1 MKGNT
6 LKKLGFGTIAAAM
19 AGSMLAGC
27 SSNGDG
33 SAAPP
38 QQPAANQPA
47 GPLTIKMT
55 LNFDGKEVPKKDNEV
70 ELAIEK
76 YTNTKLELTHIS
88 SNDFCTKLPVMIASG
103 DLPQV
108 IASCGAPSQSYLI
121 SAAQGGTFWDITNI
135 IKEFKN
141 LSSMPKIVYD
151 NVSIDGKLYGVPR
164 FRPVARY
171 TTAYRKDWADA
182 LGIKEPKT
190 LDDYYNMLKAFTEND
205 PDKNGKKDTYG
216 ITAMIQNTAFSPDF
230 GLMFGAPNN
239 WGEKDGKFIKA
250 EETPEYLEG
259 LKFTKRLYDEGLLN
273 KDFATIDRGKFE
285 GDLENGK
292 AGAISATT
300 NTVLAYQTRVQKQN
314 PNGNLDFFSVLEGPK
329 GKRVQADRGSN
340 GILMFPKAAV
350 KTEAELRQLLAF
362 FDKLAD
368 KEMADLLEWGVKGK
382 HYDIKDGKPVR
393 TNQELYDN
401 EVSFPYKLPLR
412 AVPLDD
418 IKTQGDLDPISKKV
432 LEIEKDNEKY
442 AVKDP
447 AMVLISD
454 TWNQKGAELLQ
465 ILNDAK
471 VKFVMGKIDE
481 AGWQKA
487 VEQYKKAG
495 GDKVAE
501 EYAAA
506 AAKAK
511 K

>member
-1 MKGNT
+1 MRKRT
-6 LKKLGFGTIAAAM
+6 MKKLGLGVIATAVS
-19 AGSMLAGC
+19 GSLLAGC
-27 SSNGDG
+27 GSDG
-33 SAAPP
+33 SKDAAPSS
-38 QQPAANQPA
+38 QPADK
-47 GPLTIKMT
+47 PLTIKMT
-55 LNFDGKEVPKKDNEV
+55 LNFDGKEVPQKDNEV
-70 ELAIEK
+70 EKAIEK
-76 YTNTKLELTHIS
+76 YTNTNLELTHMA

-108 IASCGAPSQSYLI
+108 IPSCGAPNQSYLL
-121 SAAQGGTFWDITNI
+121 SAAQGGTFWDITEL
-135 IKEFKN
+135 IKQYKN
-141 LSSMPKIVYD
+141 LSSMPKLVYE
-151 NVSIDGKLYGVPR
+151 NVSIDGKLYGIPR
-164 FRPVARY
+164 FRPLARY
-171 TTAYRKDWADA
+171 TFVYRKDWADA
-182 LGIKEPKT
+182 LGLQTPKT
-190 LDDYYNMLKAFTEND
+190 LDEFYSMLKAFTEND

-216 ITAMIQNTAFSPDF
+216 ISAMIINTAFNPDF

-239 WGEKDGKFIKA
+239 WGEKDGKFVKA

-273 KDFATIDRGKFE
+273 KDFASVDRGKFE
-285 GDLENGK
+285 GDMLDNGK
-292 AGAISATT
+292 AGAMNATT
-300 NTVLAYQTRVQKQN
+300 NNVLAFQARLQKQN
-314 PNGNLDFFSVLEGPK
+314 PNGQIDFFSVLEGPD

-340 GILMFPKAAV
+340 GILMFPKASV
-350 KTEAELRQLLAF
+350 RTEAELKQLLAF
-362 FDKLAD
+362 FDKLAE
-368 KEMADLLEWGVKGK
+368 KEMADLLEWGILGK
-382 HYDIKDGKPVR
+382 HYELKDGKPVR
-393 TNQELYDN
+393 TNQEQFDN
-401 EVSFPYKLPLR
+401 EVSFPYKWPLR
-412 AVPLDD
+412 AVPLDN

-432 LEIEKDNEKY
+432 LQVEKDNEQY

-447 AMVLISD
+447 TMVLVSE